1 MLQNENIDVSS
12 AVEILDE
19 TRQVMVK
26 MKSDKGLQ
34 EALIDARNLCN
45 SIETEAEFL
54 QEPEVLLQKKW
65 KRYDYDSL
73 DEAPPI
79 TIQANLL
86 FCFHFLF

>member
-12 AVEILDE
+12 AVEILDK

-34 EALIDARNLCN
+34 EVLIDARNLCN

-65 KRYDYDSL
+65 KRCDYDSL
-73 DEAPPI
+73 DEAPSI
-79 TIQANLL
+79 NIQANLL
-86 FCFHFLF
+86 FCFHFLV